1 MIHKK
6 LLLICIFL
14 IIAACSNKQVIKNH
28 GMTSL
33 EDKAKI
39 IIVQQSNKNDVL
51 EIIGRPST
59 VSLFDSNDWFYIE
72 REKINQSVLKLGKQ
86 KVVKNNIL
94 EITFDKLGSVEN
106 KKLYQL
112 ENMNNIKIIK
122 DITDKEYYKKTY
134 IQSALKSLE
143 QKINA
148 PKINRNK
155 K

>member
-1 MIHKK
+1 M
-6 LLLICIFL
+6 

-72 REKINQSVLKLGKQ
+72 REKTNQSVFKLGKS
-86 KVVKNNIL
+86 KINKNNVL
-94 EITFDKLGSVEN
+94 EISFNEYGIVET
-106 KKLYQL
+106 KKLINID
-112 ENMNNIKIIK
+112 NMNELKAEKKITEK
-122 DITDKEYYKKTY
+122 NYDK
-134 IQSALKSLE
+134 
-143 QKINA
+143 
-148 PKINRNK
+148 
-155 K
+155 

>member
-33 EDKAKI
+33 EDKAKK

-72 REKINQSVLKLGKQ
+72 REKTNQSVFKLGKS
-86 KVVKNNIL
+86 KINKNNVL
-94 EITFDKLGSVEN
+94 EISFNEYGIVET
-106 KKLYQL
+106 KKLINID
-112 ENMNNIKIIK
+112 NMNELKAEKKITEK
-122 DITDKEYYKKTY
+122 NYDKRSGLGKL
-134 IQSALKSLE
+134 LKSL
-143 QKINA
+143 
-148 PKINRNK
+148 NRK
-155 K
+155 LILLK